1 MIKLAVAAV
10 AVFLLTGCAQQIA
23 YREYFPP
30 DEHTRIERIDG
41 SIVGATKVEA
51 TKAGAPNWSDNKSL
65 NVSFF
70 GF

>member
-1 MIKLAVAAV
+1 MIRIAVAILAVG
-10 AVFLLTGCAQQIA
+10 LLAGCSQNIV

-30 DEHTRIERIDG
+30 DEHAKIERSNG

-65 NVSFF
+65 NISFF
-70 GF
+70 GL

>member
-1 MIKLAVAAV
+1 MIGAVVLAMTA
-10 AVFLLTGCAQQIA
+10 GCAQQIA

-30 DEHTRIERIDG
+30 DEHTRIERTDG